1 MATKYEQRLSSLVSA
16 TIEEAI
22 RVAEIPAPTFKEQER
37 ARYVEQ
43 RFAEI
48 GGWDS
53 LDRDRKGNV
62 VAIRRGDPKRGRVL
76 VAAHLDT
83 VFPDD
88 QVAIRR
94 ERGKLLGP
102 GIGDNSLSVAT
113 ILAVGQALKDA
124 APRGIGDVLLAA
136 NVGEEGRGD
145 LNGIRAICKK
155 YAGQFDR
162 VLAVEGLALER
173 VQLGAVGSL
182 RYEIRVTT
190 DGGHSWGAYGRP
202 NAIQLLAGAIAA
214 LKPLF
219 PEAGITPKTTMN
231 VGVIRGGRSVNTI
244 APEALCEIDLRSD
257 DPDALAVLDRAMKR
271 EVRGAVPAEEGA
283 LSIQRIGRR
292 PAGNIDQND
301 PLVEA
306 VLKARRDS
314 GLPAAQFNSG
324 STDANHAT
332 GLGIPATCVGV
343 TTGGEAHTPREWI
356 RTAPIKRGVPY
367 VGRAVVNAAR
377 LPRI

>member
-113 ILAVGQALKDA
+113 ILAVGQALCFL
-124 APRGIGDVLLAA
+124 PLRGF
-136 NVGEEGRGD
+136 R
-145 LNGIRAICKK
+145 
-155 YAGQFDR
+155 
-162 VLAVEGLALER
+162 
-173 VQLGAVGSL
+173 
-182 RYEIRVTT
+182 
-190 DGGHSWGAYGRP
+190 
-202 NAIQLLAGAIAA
+202 
-214 LKPLF
+214 
-219 PEAGITPKTTMN
+219 
-231 VGVIRGGRSVNTI
+231 RS
-244 APEALCEIDLRSD
+244 
-257 DPDALAVLDRAMKR
+257 
-271 EVRGAVPAEEGA
+271 
-283 LSIQRIGRR
+283 
-292 PAGNIDQND
+292 
-301 PLVEA
+301 
-306 VLKARRDS
+306 
-314 GLPAAQFNSG
+314 
-324 STDANHAT
+324 
-332 GLGIPATCVGV
+332 
-343 TTGGEAHTPREWI
+343 
-356 RTAPIKRGVPY
+356 TA
-367 VGRAVVNAAR
+367 
-377 LPRI
+377 